1 MPSKKKSVSS
11 KKKSVSSKKKS
22 SRQRVVVVT
31 GGAAGIGAAIAE
43 ELGRAGSYVITL
55 DPMVTVDGAS
65 RLTESGPTTADRIVE
80 AGGSARASNASVTD
94 PAAVDSLFAGLV
106 AEFGALDAVV
116 NVAGITRPTRFAT
129 GTEDDWAAILSVHL
143 EGYLNV
149 LGAALPLMAEAG
161 HGQILG
167 VTSGSGWRAA
177 DTGAYGCA
185 KRAVAALT
193 WQIGQ
198 ATPPG
203 VTVNALSPIAL
214 TRMVTGGTTPP
225 QTGADEVARTGGVD
239 LSAMPRPETLG
250 PVGAYLASEQF
261 SWCRGQVIFSGGAEV
276 AWLRPPSLL
285 EVCRTSGVRSV
296 SHVLEA
302 AMARAIVPAEAAQA
316 TNGGSNPRF
325 ARVFDEAVGGG
336 VGSDSGSGSGSDSG
350 RLQTCV
356 VVTDDPAWG
365 AVFGEAL
372 EATGVSCLGIGPWAG
387 SRSVAGEV
395 AHDFEGA
402 AGQIALA
409 AKEAGP
415 LDGVVVAL
423 SGKADGSTPGA
434 EGTERTEPWRAI
446 LEEHAGVAEQIRTDA
461 AWARAVSDYSE
472 NADRPVRL
480 VIVSAATTS
489 GGRSRA
495 QAAAQLARAAHTGTS
510 DRVDAFA
517 ISVETAEDAERQT
530 VTQLAAHLLGAP
542 DASGLSGAELVV
554 APGWFGLRSHPAPA
568 TSISFGG
575 PAVPEWLDGIL
586 RGVVTGSTD

>member
-1 MPSKKKSVSS
+1 M
-11 KKKSVSSKKKS
+11 
-22 SRQRVVVVT
+22 VVVT

-43 ELGRAGSYVITL
+43 ELGRTGSYVITL

-65 RLTESGPTTADRIVE
+65 RLAGSGPTTADRIVE

-94 PAAVDSLFAGLV
+94 RAAVDSLFASLV

-129 GTEDDWAAILSVHL
+129 GTEGDWEAILSVHL

-149 LGAALPLMAEAG
+149 LGAALPLMVEAG
-161 HGQILG
+161 HGRIVG

-185 KRAVAALT
+185 KRAVASLT

-225 QTGADEVARTGGVD
+225 QTGADEAARTGGVN
-239 LSAMPRPETLG
+239 LSAMPLPETLG
-250 PVGAYLASEQF
+250 PIGAYLASEQF

-276 AWLRPPSLL
+276 ASMRQPSLL

-296 SHVLEA
+296 PHVIRA

-325 ARVFDEAVGGG
+325 AAAFDEATDDTA
-336 VGSDSGSGSGSDSG
+336 GSDQP
-350 RLQTCV
+350 LNFV
-356 VVTDDPAWG
+356 VVTDDPSWG
-365 AVFGEAL
+365 AVIGEAL
-372 EATGVSCLGIGPWAG
+372 EATGATCIGIGSWSGARQIA
-387 SRSVAGEV
+387 SDAAS
-395 AHDFEGA
+395 DFEGA

-409 AKEAGP
+409 AKETGT

-423 SGKADGSTPGA
+423 SGNAKGQDSGPGSGS
-434 EGTERTEPWRAI
+434 GSGSEPWRAI
-446 LEEHAGVAEQIRTDA
+446 LDEHAGIAEQIRTDA

-472 NADRPVRL
+472 QADRPVRL
-480 VIVSAATTS
+480 VEVSAATTS

-510 DRVDAFA
+510 DRVDVFA
-517 ISVETAEDAERQT
+517 ISVETDEDAERQT
-530 VTQLAAHLLGAP
+530 VAHLATHLLEAP
-542 DASGLSGAELVV
+542 DTSSLSGAELVV
-554 APGWFGLRSHPAPA
+554 ASGWFGLRSHPAPA

-586 RGVVTGSTD
+586 RGVVGSAN